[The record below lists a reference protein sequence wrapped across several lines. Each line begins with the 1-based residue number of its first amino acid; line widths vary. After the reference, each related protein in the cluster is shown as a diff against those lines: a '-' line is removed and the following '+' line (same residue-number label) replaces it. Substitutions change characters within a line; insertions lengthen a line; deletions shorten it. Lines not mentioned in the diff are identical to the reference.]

1 MLDGR
6 HSCGR
11 SSNCTRLGAAPYRR
25 CVLDLLFPHRCLVC
39 GRPGC
44 LCQRLRGAAQD
55 RATLC
60 TRCGAPTAW
69 PVERCR
75 ECTGR
80 RLAFTTARGAVAYDD
95 AVRVL
100 VRGWKERGLR
110 GLAALAAAVVVES
123 LPRPDVDALA
133 CVPPDGDRSLR
144 RGHHPA
150 GRLAQEL
157 GSLWGLPVA
166 PLLGRTRALPR
177 QRGLPLA
184 ERRRNVRGA
193 FTASTPAPGRVCL
206 VDDVYTSGATVGEA
220 ASALRRAGARASTS
234 SLSPAPSA
242 RLNSRQAIKETA
254 MRLQV
259 KGRNVEVTDAIQD
272 YAERKLGKLEK
283 QLADPTRVELE
294 LMVERNPSIAE
305 NHIAEA
311 TIWTKGPTLRAREAS
326 PDMKA
331 SIDQLVEKLERQVK
345 RYRQKRRHEHDRHT
359 NGPVPAARIPARGG
373 RGGIRDRQD
382 EAVRPQSHSP
392 EEAVM
397 QLELVGHDFFVFRN
411 ADSGEINVVYRRRDG
426 DYGLI
431 EPA

>member
-1 MLDGR
+1 M
-6 HSCGR
+6 
-11 SSNCTRLGAAPYRR
+11 
-25 CVLDLLFPHRCLVC
+25 LDLLFPQRCLVC
-39 GRPGC
+39 GRPGAQVC
-44 LCQRLRGAAQD
+44 AECRAALR
-55 RATLC
+55 RIEPPLC

-193 FTASTPAPGRVCL
+193 FTASSPAPVRVCL

-220 ASALRRAGARASTS
+220 ASALRRAGARRVDVVSF
-234 SLSPAPSA
+234 A
-242 RLNSRQAIKETA
+242 R
-254 MRLQV
+254 
-259 KGRNVEVTDAIQD
+259 
-272 YAERKLGKLEK
+272 
-283 QLADPTRVELE
+283 
-294 LMVERNPSIAE
+294 
-305 NHIAEA
+305 
-311 TIWTKGPTLRAREAS
+311 
-326 PDMKA
+326 
-331 SIDQLVEKLERQVK
+331 
-345 RYRQKRRHEHDRHT
+345 
-359 NGPVPAARIPARGG
+359 
-373 RGGIRDRQD
+373 
-382 EAVRPQSHSP
+382 AVR
-392 EEAVM
+392 
-397 QLELVGHDFFVFRN
+397 
-411 ADSGEINVVYRRRDG
+411 
-426 DYGLI
+426 
-431 EPA
+431 